1 MKKFFYTDYID
12 INEFSN
18 LDSIFSQLYS
28 NDSIIDKISNSI
40 IDENTIDDNASKEL
54 SNIRRK
60 QRNIEQDIKSKLNT
74 YLHSSSYSKY
84 VQENVVTIRNNRYV
98 IPIKEEY
105 RRLGIATKLMNK
117 AEEIAK
123 QEDITKIWLFSG
135 FHRKNAHEL
144 YRKLGYDEN
153 RDKAFVKQLLK

>member
-1 MKKFFYTDYID
+1 MKRDNIVSKIEERDLKQLQQI
-12 INEFSN
+12 
-18 LDSIFSQLYS
+18 LKSIFNNNISYEEMQNLYKMS
-28 NDSIIDKISNSI
+28 KDNKDNHVLGYYINDNLVGTVTLNIVTLPSGKTA
-40 IDENTIDDNASKEL
+40 TIWDLAIL
-54 SNIRRK
+54 
-60 QRNIEQDIKSKLNT
+60 
-74 YLHSSSYSKY
+74 
-84 VQENVVTIRNNRYV
+84 
-98 IPIKEEY
+98 EEY